1 MALNFPAS
9 PVLDDTFTDGTT
21 TWKWNGTAWIVDS
34 GAVAAAN
41 VDQFK
46 TVAGDTGST
55 TANSP
60 TDTLTI
66 AGGTNLTSS
75 VTGDIVT
82 LDVTG
87 SLGDPD
93 QNLFAT
99 INSDAGNVTAD
110 STTDA
115 ITVAGAG
122 SVSTGISGKTLTIT
136 GSTPS
141 LSIDDLTDVDTTNT
155 TPVAG
160 NVLKWDGSKWSPGTD
175 ATTGGAGTDA
185 DTLDG
190 QDSIYFLNYN
200 NLQNTPSIP
209 TDVSDLT
216 DTTTLLFDGVFGS
229 LTSKPT
235 TIAGYGITDAVVNFA
250 DLGAKPTTIAGYGIT
265 DAVVN
270 FADLGTKPTTI
281 SGYGITDALSTSSN
295 LSALADVDTT
305 APATGQA
312 LVWDG
317 DSWGPDTVSGGGGDP
332 DQNLWYQFNGDA
344 GSVTANSITDTLTIA
359 GGTNIS
365 TSASNDTITINF
377 TGTLGVTS
385 YNALSEV
392 VNTGR
397 TIDKS
402 YMPAFA
408 MIRMNNVGN
417 TAYSVDSHGYT
428 GNNPTIYAIG
438 GMTIAFDLDGVG
450 GHPFEIQDGT
460 GTAYSTGLTHVDVI
474 GNVSTGAS
482 ANGQDAGTLYWEV
495 PETISGGY
503 RYQCTLHASMVG
515 AITVKRISII

>member
-21 TWKWNGTAWIVDS
+21 TWKWNGTAWLVDS

-66 AGGTNLTSS
+66 AGGTNMSS
-75 VTGDIVT
+75 AVTGDIVT
-82 LDVTG
+82 LNMTG
-87 SLGDPD
+87 TLGDPD
-93 QNLFAT
+93 QNVFAT

-115 ITVAGAG
+115 ITFAGAG
-122 SVSTGISGKTLTIT
+122 NVSTGISGKTLTIT
-136 GSTPS
+136 GATPS
-141 LSIDDLTDVDTTNT
+141 LSIDDLTDVDTSNT

-160 NVLKWDGSKWSPGTD
+160 NVLKWDGAKWSPGTD

-200 NLQNTPSIP
+200 NLQNTPTIP
-209 TDVSDLT
+209 ADVSDLT
-216 DTTTLLFDGVFGS
+216 DTTTLLFDGVFSS
-229 LTSKPT
+229 LTSRPT

-265 DAVVN
+265 DAL
-270 FADLGTKPTTI
+270 D
-281 SGYGITDALSTSSN
+281 TSST
-295 LSALADVDTT
+295 LASLANVDAT

-344 GSVTANSITDTLTIA
+344 GSLTANSITDTMTIA

-377 TGTLGVTS
+377 TGTLGVTR
-385 YNALSEV
+385 YDDLEEV
-392 VNTGR
+392 GRTGR

-402 YMPAFA
+402 YMPAMA
-408 MIRMNNVGN
+408 MIRMNNQGN
-417 TAYSVDSHGYT
+417 TAYLVDSHGYS
-428 GNNPTIYAIG
+428 GNNPTLYAIG
-438 GMTIAFDLDGVG
+438 GMTIAFDLDGIG

-460 GTAYSTGLTHVDVI
+460 GTAYSTGLVHVDVI

-482 ANGQDAGTLYWEV
+482 ANGKDAGTLYWEV
-495 PETISGGY
+495 PETISGNY

-515 AITVKRISII
+515 AITVKRISVI

>member
-21 TWKWNGTAWIVDS
+21 TWKWNGTAWLVDS

-141 LSIDDLTDVDTTNT
+141 LSIDDLTDVDTSNT

-160 NVLKWDGSKWSPGTD
+160 NVLKWDGAKWSPGTD

-235 TIAGYGITDAVVNFA
+235 TIAGYGITDAVVDFA
-250 DLGAKPTTIAGYGIT
+250 DLGAKPTTI
-265 DAVVN
+265 
-270 FADLGTKPTTI
+270 
-281 SGYGITDALSTSSN
+281 SGFGITDALNTSST
-295 LSALADVDTT
+295 LASLANVDAT

-344 GSVTANSITDTLTIA
+344 GSLTANSITDTMTVA

-392 VNTGR
+392 QNTGR

>member
-21 TWKWNGTAWIVDS
+21 TWKWNGIAWLVDS

-66 AGGTNLTSS
+66 AGGTNMSS
-75 VTGDIVT
+75 AVAGDVVT
-82 LDVTG
+82 LNMTG
-87 SLGDPD
+87 TLGDPD
-93 QNLFAT
+93 QNVFAT
-99 INSDAGNVTAD
+99 LNSDAGNVTAD

-115 ITVAGAG
+115 ITFAGAG
-122 SVSTGISGKTLTIT
+122 SVSTGITLTIT

-216 DTTTLLFDGVFGS
+216 DTTTLLFDGAFGS

-250 DLGAKPTTIAGYGIT
+250 DLG
-265 DAVVN
+265 
-270 FADLGTKPTTI
+270 TKPTTL
-281 SGYGITDALSTSSN
+281 SGFGITDALDTTST
-295 LSALADVDTT
+295 LASLANVDAT
-305 APATGQA
+305 APAAGQA
-312 LVWDG
+312 LVWSG
-317 DSWGPDTVSGGGGDP
+317 TSWGPDTVSGGGGDP

-365 TSASNDTITINF
+365 TSASNDTITLNF

-408 MIRMNNVGN
+408 MIRVNNVGN
-417 TAYSVDSHGYT
+417 TAYSCDSHGYT
-428 GNNPTIYAIG
+428 GNNPTFYAIG

-450 GHPFEIQDGT
+450 GHPFEIQDST
-460 GTAYSTGLTHVDVI
+460 GTAYTTGLIHVDVI

-482 ANGQDAGTLYWEV
+482 ANGQDGGTLYWEV
-495 PETISGGY
+495 PETISGNY

-515 AITVKRISII
+515 AITVKRISQI